1 MTRPRWTE
9 GELAELE
16 AILDRAPDGLET
28 ARNRELVMLSETL
41 DRTRTAILH
50 KLYLMRRARRLAAG

>member
-1 MTRPRWTE
+1 MARPRWTK

-28 ARNRELVMLSETL
+28 ARNRELVILSETL

-50 KLYLMRRARRLAAG
+50 KLYLMRKARRLAAG